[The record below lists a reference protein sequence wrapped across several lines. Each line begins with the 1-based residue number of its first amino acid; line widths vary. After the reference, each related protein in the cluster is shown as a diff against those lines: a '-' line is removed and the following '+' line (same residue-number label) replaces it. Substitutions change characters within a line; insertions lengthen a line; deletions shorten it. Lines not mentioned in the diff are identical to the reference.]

1 MHSDVKLYADKRDM
15 KELKYIFVDCLD
27 VDPTFE
33 NFRED
38 FEYCKRIPG
47 LLEEHIELTPVRK
60 RESDWNIE
68 YWNALKID
76 LLKNFSRERF
86 QHMVEVAQVVHADK
100 IRRIE
105 EERRQ
110 RNRNVLAPEPTQ
122 SAVLKVVGRDEYKP
136 SAKKPSEIQSE
147 KVEEARRKLASE
159 NKKAEEE
166 RARQEKQRLEEERVK
181 REKQS
186 RITGEAKP
194 QAGENEIKKVMGVAL
209 AIIIVIAIIV
219 VLIKLQQESNP
230 LLTMLVKRTVE

>member
-47 LLEEHIELTPVRK
+47 LLEEHMELTPVRK

-110 RNRNVLAPEPTQ
+110 RNISAPTQ
-122 SAVLKVVGRDEYKP
+122 SAMLKVVGRDEYKTP
-136 SAKKPSEIQSE
+136 TKKPSEIQSE

-166 RARQEKQRLEEERVK
+166 RARQEKQRLEEERAK
-181 REKQS
+181 RERQGW
-186 RITGEAKP
+186 RTEE
-194 QAGENEIKKVMGVAL
+194 AGENEIKKVMGVAL

-230 LLTMLVKRTVE
+230 LLTMLVKRAVE